1 MKQNI
6 PKGWRMQR
14 FGEVI
19 NENNKSSIK
28 VRDAFTSG
36 GFPFFSNGEKVLN
49 YSKSIIDGK
58 NIFMN
63 TGGMAGVK
71 FFDGDAAYSTDIY
84 SFESKDN
91 TKYLYYLLLNSIEKI
106 NEKFFSGSGLKH
118 LQKNNFKNFEFIF
131 PRVDEQE
138 KIVDILS
145 TVDEEIQKADKIISH
160 IEKLK
165 KGLLRNIFKK
175 NNLVFLDRITNRGS
189 GHTPNKQ
196 HPEYWNGSIKWVS
209 LADSN
214 KLDNRYITKTDKE
227 ISTTGIER
235 SSAVFHTKNTVIV
248 CRDAAIG
255 RVSIL
260 GEDNMAVSQH
270 FIAWQC
276 GEKIDFKYLYY
287 WLQSQSV
294 YMQRIATGTTI
305 KTIGLSFF
313 KKLQIPLPNIT
324 EQIRVGVALWAIDDK
339 ISVNKTFKKKLIQL
353 KKGLMQDLLSGKIIV
368 KIK

>member
-118 LQKNNFKNFEFIF
+118 LQKHNFKNVFYHIF
-131 PRVDEQE
+131 TDGRDSPPQ
-138 KIVDILS
+138 S
-145 TVDEEIQKADKIISH
+145 GIIFLKKL
-160 IEKLK
+160 IEKLIQK
-165 KGLLRNIFKK
+165 YY
-175 NNLVFLDRITNRGS
+175 RI
-189 GHTPNKQ
+189 
-196 HPEYWNGSIKWVS
+196 
-209 LADSN
+209 D
-214 KLDNRYITKTDKE
+214 
-227 ISTTGIER
+227 
-235 SSAVFHTKNTVIV
+235 
-248 CRDAAIG
+248 
-255 RVSIL
+255 
-260 GEDNMAVSQH
+260 
-270 FIAWQC
+270 
-276 GEKIDFKYLYY
+276 
-287 WLQSQSV
+287 
-294 YMQRIATGTTI
+294 
-305 KTIGLSFF
+305 
-313 KKLQIPLPNIT
+313 KKLY
-324 EQIRVGVALWAIDDK
+324 K
-339 ISVNKTFKKKLIQL
+339 
-353 KKGLMQDLLSGKIIV
+353 V
-368 KIK
+368 KIKKRDIRRLKKRGYDLFMTIMLALKGLIV